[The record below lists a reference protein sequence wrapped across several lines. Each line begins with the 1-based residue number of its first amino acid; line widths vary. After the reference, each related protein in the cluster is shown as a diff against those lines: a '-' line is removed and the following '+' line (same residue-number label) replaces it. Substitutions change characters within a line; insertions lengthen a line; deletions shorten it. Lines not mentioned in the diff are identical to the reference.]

1 MNATGSEGREN
12 GCRIRSVSVGLP
24 AADEAATGDYVV
36 TMDAD
41 GFHPAERIIDL
52 LDHGD
57 DAEAVIC
64 SHYVASASAQ
74 MSWDQA
80 ILSRLLNALIARSLA
95 VPVRDMSSR
104 FRIHQRRVL
113 GDLNLA
119 SEKYDVLQE
128 IPVQLFTLGHHVAE
142 IPFDSLPR
150 ISGETHTR
158 PLAFT
163 PHFLTTFWRLLK
175 MRNHFR
181 SADYNSWAHDSL
193 RPRGML
199 VIGTPDRG
207 RVQ

>member
-142 IPFDSLPR
+142 IPFAILCPGSAERRTRDPWRSRRTSSRRSGAFSRCAITSGPR
-150 ISGETHTR
+150 TTTR
-158 PLAFT
+158 G
-163 PHFLTTFWRLLK
+163 LTTVFGPEAC
-175 MRNHFR
+175 
-181 SADYNSWAHDSL
+181 S
-193 RPRGML
+193 
-199 VIGTPDRG
+199 
-207 RVQ
+207 